1 MSELVMV
8 NGLQPALVKDAG
20 GKRKVWM
27 RVLENGHFFPPS
39 STAWHRLHPCR
50 QADTLLAGVSVGMGW
65 GALLLADSYVIMWWM
80 PRQASPS
87 SSHRQCHS
95 QLLKTG
101 SLWRWV
107 NHQPSTRVGR
117 TYFSSLKNHT
127 DEILWNHPL
136 KPCRW
141 RQRQPLVGTPRSPSQ
156 GWARFGGFGVVRRA
170 VLRGCTP
177 HRASRTDKTHL
188 QLVAS
193 LHRQR
198 IHVLKAVCLFSC
210 TRQLCPT
217 ILLSNLAL
225 ESPLFLF
232 HGENTWSN
240 KKKKSSNH
248 INIS

>member
-117 TYFSSLKNHT
+117 TYFSSLKT
-127 DEILWNHPL
+127 TLMKFCETTRWNPADGGRGSPL
-136 KPCRW
+136 
-141 RQRQPLVGTPRSPSQ
+141 
-156 GWARFGGFGVVRRA
+156 
-170 VLRGCTP
+170 
-177 HRASRTDKTHL
+177 
-188 QLVAS
+188 
-193 LHRQR
+193 
-198 IHVLKAVCLFSC
+198 
-210 TRQLCPT
+210 
-217 ILLSNLAL
+217 LAL
-225 ESPLFLF
+225 LEAPLRAGHASVGLEWWEGPFSEAAP
-232 HGENTWSN
+232 HTEPHEQI
-240 KKKKSSNH
+240 KH
-248 INIS
+248 ICN